1 VIARVRVEFPTT
13 RYSIVRGLIG
23 SDAIQRRCAVGAVAE
38 VYREPMCAYIRVRY
52 GVSPDEAEELAQGFL
67 ASVACHGALDQYD
80 ASRGRFRTYLR
91 LCIDSY
97 VGHVHQAACRVK
109 RGGGLRAIPLEE
121 ADDKD
126 LVAKEDVDA
135 TLEREWARAVCR
147 IALETVRRRLDARG
161 RGIVYDVFLRYDV
174 AAAAAKPRPTYQ
186 AIASEL
192 GISSTQV
199 TNYLA
204 AARREFRAS
213 VLEHLG
219 RLAATDD
226 ELRADV
232 RSLLGIA
239 IP

>member
-1 VIARVRVEFPTT
+1 MTARVPIEFPTT
-13 RYSIVRGLIG
+13 RYSIVRGLLG
-23 SDAIQRRCAVGAVAE
+23 SDAAQRHRAVGALAE
-38 VYREPMCAYIRVRY
+38 VYRAPMCAYIRRRY
-52 GVSPDEAEELAQGFL
+52 GVSADEAEELAQGFV
-67 ASVACHGALDQYD
+67 ASVACNGVLDRYD

-91 LCIDSY
+91 LCVDSY
-97 VGHVHQAACRVK
+97 VGHVHQAARRVK
-109 RGGGLRAIPLEE
+109 RGGGRHAVPLEE

-126 LVAKEDVDA
+126 LVAKEEFDG

-147 IALETVRRRLDARG
+147 LALETVRRRLEVRG
-161 RGIVYDVFLRYDV
+161 RGVVYDVFLRYDV
-174 AAAAAKPRPTYQ
+174 AAAAAGPRPTYQ

-192 GISSTQV
+192 GISNMQV

-204 AARREFRAS
+204 AARREFRSS

-219 RLAATDD
+219 RLAANDD